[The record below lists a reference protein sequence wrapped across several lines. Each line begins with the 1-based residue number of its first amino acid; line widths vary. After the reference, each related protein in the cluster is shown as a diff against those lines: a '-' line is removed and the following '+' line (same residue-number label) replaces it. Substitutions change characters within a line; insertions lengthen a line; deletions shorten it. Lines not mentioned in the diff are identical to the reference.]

1 MVGVVSAGCP
11 NWTTPHE
18 AWEGNAKMP
27 LYMDRHD
34 GEKLTPEAVAEGH
47 AADLKLQDKHD
58 CKFSYSESIMR

>member
-1 MVGVVSAGCP
+1 
-11 NWTTPHE
+11 
-18 AWEGNAKMP
+18 MP